1 MKTKHINENKRLNYL
16 HSEIDALYH
25 MSSLKLGISDSVS
38 IVMYAI
44 CDLGEGCMLSDIYK
58 SSGVSKQT
66 VNSAIRSLEAKG
78 VLLLKQADGRSKRVY
93 LTDKGREFERNT
105 AARLLQAE
113 LDSFDDWTEDEIS
126 ALIRLTEKYLRS
138 FRAEIERM

>member
-1 MKTKHINENKRLNYL
+1 MKTKHIRENKRLNYL

-25 MSSLKLGISDSVS
+25 LSSRKLGISDSES

-58 SSGVSKQT
+58 SSGVRKQT
-66 VNSAIRSLEAKG
+66 VNSAIRALETKG
-78 VLLLKQADGRSKRVY
+78 VLLLERADGRSKRVR
-93 LTDKGREFERNT
+93 LTDRGREFERNT

-113 LDSFDDWTEDEIS
+113 LDAFDDWTEDEIG
-126 ALIRLTEKYLRS
+126 ALIRLTEKYLHS
-138 FRAEIERM
+138 FRNEIEKL

>member
-1 MKTKHINENKRLNYL
+1 MIMTHITENKKLNYL

-38 IVMYAI
+38 IVMYVI

-66 VNSAIRSLEAKG
+66 VNSAIRSLEADG
-78 VLLLKQADGRSKRVY
+78 VLMLEQADGRSKRVR
-93 LTDKGREFERNT
+93 LTEKGREFERNT

-113 LDSFDDWTEDEIS
+113 LDAFDDWTEDEIG
-126 ALIRLTEKYLRS
+126 ALIKLTEKYLRS
-138 FRAEIERM
+138 FRAEIEKL